1 MLGMLVI
8 VLATLLV
15 HLSQAALLD
24 PMTVMRDDISRI
36 KVMMETVGERME
48 RFNDLYLNKLET
60 RLLSSATSLAH
71 IDR

>member
-1 MLGMLVI
+1 MLGILVMAM
-8 VLATLLV
+8 ATLLV
-15 HLSQAALLD
+15 DMSQAALLD
-24 PMTVMRDDISRI
+24 PMTIMKDDISRI